1 MAAPARYYKSREGE
15 DPLDRGAVPT
25 LVRRPLGSTMKH
37 RVRVDS
43 LSPLRDRIAILL
55 YRKSR
60 CHYRGIT
67 WRGQT
72 SRSVRDRRPL
82 SARSSLRLRK
92 GDIFEYRVAT
102 AASGTDDRRTEG
114 TNEGDSWHRTFRKRH
129 AVDRFYHFLPAISAA
144 NPANTN

>member
-15 DPLDRGAVPT
+15 GPFDRGAVPT
-25 LVRRPLGSTMKH
+25 IVRRPLGSTMRH

-82 SARSSLRLRK
+82 SACFLFAVAERGYFRVSSGYGRVR
-92 GDIFEYRVAT
+92 YRRP
-102 AASGTDDRRTEG
+102 SNRG
-114 TNEGDSWHRTFRKRH
+114 NEWEEHHAFRKKH
-129 AVDRFYHFLPAISAA
+129 EVDRFYHFLSAISTA
-144 NPANTN
+144 NPANTTLT